1 MSAIYCNND
10 DEFIATYRYVPVCKC
25 GLCDGTCK
33 EHSSQCQCNDCTLIV
48 LIHTAAIES
57 LLQKQQEKEDD
68 DNCFPFR
75 NEPSLHSTDA
85 EHLDAEEKDEE
96 EEEDNDGYFC
106 LRQEDE
112 EAYWDTKPSEEV
124 FQRIKPAF
132 PTKTP
137 EVEVPW
143 LKNLKVKVLKTT

>member
-1 MSAIYCNND
+1 MSAIYCND

-25 GLCDGTCK
+25 GLCNGTCR
-33 EHSSQCQCNDCTLIV
+33 EHSSQCQCNDCNYIV

-75 NEPSLHSTDA
+75 NEHSTDA
-85 EHLDAEEKDEE
+85 EHLDE
-96 EEEDNDGYFC
+96 EEEDEEYDNGYFC

-124 FQRIKPAF
+124 YQRIKPAF

>member
-1 MSAIYCNND
+1 MSAIYCND

-25 GLCDGTCK
+25 GLCDGTCR

-75 NEPSLHSTDA
+75 NEPSLHSTD
-85 EHLDAEEKDEE
+85 EEYFDKEEVEKD
-96 EEEDNDGYFC
+96 DNGYFC

-112 EAYWDTKPSEEV
+112 EAYWDTTPSEEV

-137 EVEVPW
+137 EVPW